1 MTMVA
6 VSRSEKKAKLSARER
21 RRVMQDWLLLSPQL
35 ILYGA
40 LLILPFFFGLPIL
53 FTNRNNFTDLTVRYT
68 GFENF
73 TRVFTDHALRAE
85 FLPAL
90 QRTVLF
96 TIINYLMVYVF
107 GLALA
112 LLMYDIGFRGGL
124 FTMIYM
130 PAMISGLAVGFIAT
144 LLFSESTGIV
154 NLLFVKKLA
163 WLAEPINIK
172 TGTGTTVVLPVLIGW
187 RAAGFNMAIF
197 LSGLLSIPKETIEAS
212 IVDGATYWQR
222 LWRIYFPQMIPSFL
236 MATIYC
242 MTGSFKVFDQLVAL
256 GGLGPND
263 NARFLSIIIF
273 EYGFSRNRLALG
285 MALSLEV
292 FLPLSIGAVLLQRL
306 QRRFTY
312 QV

>member
-1 MTMVA
+1 MATVA
-6 VSRSEKKAKLSARER
+6 VSRPQKRTKLSARER

-35 ILYGA
+35 ILYAG
-40 LLILPFFFGLPIL
+40 LLILPFVFGLPIL
-53 FTNRNNFTDLTVRYT
+53 FTDRNNFTDLTVRYI

-73 TRVFTDHALRAE
+73 TRLLTDDALRAE
-85 FLPAL
+85 FLPAVW
-90 QRTVLF
+90 RTVRF
-96 TIINYLMVYVF
+96 TIFNYLMVYMF

-124 FTMIYM
+124 FTMIFM

-154 NLLFVKKLA
+154 NLLLVKKLG

-172 TGTGTTVVLPVLIGW
+172 TGTGTTVVLPILVGW
-187 RAAGFNMAIF
+187 QAAGFNLAIF
-197 LSGLLSIPKETIEAS
+197 LSGLLSIPKETIEAA
-212 IVDGATYWQR
+212 IVDGASYWQR

-242 MTGSFKVFDQLVAL
+242 MTGSFRVFSQLVAL

-263 NARFLSIIIF
+263 NARFLSVVIF

-306 QRRFTY
+306 QRRFSY